1 MICFTRIPL
10 KDFIKKHNPQEPK
23 KETIENFEKEINNL
37 LENAPKQDDEEFQ
50 KNEINKF
57 LKNTYGYDCNTYKKV
72 DSAIYVDGEVRV
84 LIEVKALNNRNEFPK
99 NRENPISKAF
109 CQMVLY
115 FLEEIEKEKNNSLKH
130 TIICNAH
137 EFFLFDC
144 KDLLFLKEDK
154 RIKDFYKKCAK
165 KEGTDSSKPKFYK
178 DLEQYL
184 QEDFQ
189 GELRYTHFN
198 LSNYDPKELP
208 LIYQVLSQEVLLKQ
222 RKTLD
227 ANTLNKDFYEEL
239 LYILGLEEQNDK
251 GKILIKPSRTQNS
264 LSAALKK
271 KYENL
276 DDEEVMALLIAW
288 NNRILFLRLLE
299 SLLISFKHFEKPF
312 LTTENFKDFNA
323 LNTLFFE
330 VLAKKNSE
338 RSLNKEDKILEKIPY
353 LNSSL
358 FDQTPLELKGHEIRL
373 LENKKLE
380 LYQNSVLKKHENY
393 QEKKELPL
401 LKYLFEFLR
410 LYKFTTTPKDIK
422 DNTDT
427 SESRLINP
435 SVLGLVFEKLNG
447 YKEGSFYT
455 PSFITSY
462 MCKESI
468 TPIVLDKFNAIYQW
482 DCENL
487 KALREKID
495 RNFSNEKAKEYLNT
509 LLTLRICDPAVGSGH
524 FLVSALNEMVLI
536 AYELGL
542 IASLYRHE
550 LRLENDEIIIHH
562 AQTGEIFN
570 YKKPHSENDPHHQIQ
585 KELFELKKDI
595 IENCLFGVDINPNSC
610 EITKLRLWIELLKYS
625 YYIFEKGKNT
635 NNLETLPNID
645 INIKCANSLVSRFA
659 LKDKALLKTEKNK
672 NLEYY
677 IAEYKELVKIYKDPK
692 ILESLTRPI
701 KDSNAVRKY
710 AKERLYQELA
720 QNPNKDFKKA
730 LNDRIEKIKEAFK
743 LTLEPPQKELKF
755 KKFLKEHLELYGK
768 SILEEANDNG
778 LELEAL
784 ALEKK
789 MAHEGLFHDYT
800 PYPKL
805 DKTDKVVGLEHF
817 NRYVLTSYKD
827 LQDENERYANAL
839 EWRFEFPEV
848 LNDEGDFLGFDC
860 IIGNP
865 PYIRQ
870 EHIKDLKPLLQKQY
884 QDFYNSTAD
893 IYTYFFAL
901 AYHLLKEKGFNAFIT
916 SNKYARAKYGAKLRE
931 LLLKKTT
938 LVSYMELNALK
949 VFESAAVD
957 TSIMSFIKQTP
968 PKESDFEYYEP
979 TPNDKDDLKSTPHLP
994 MKQNAL
1000 STESFIFAN
1009 ATLLDL
1015 RDKIESVGTPL
1026 KDWDIQ
1032 INYGIK
1038 TGANEAFIIPTEKRE
1053 EILKNCDDA
1062 QKDERGM
1069 SERERTKELIK
1080 PILRGKDIK
1089 RYSYEWADLWVI
1101 IAKFG
1106 SHEFLEVE
1114 YPTIYN
1120 HLLQYKDQLEQRG
1133 QCRYSRG
1140 PQNSNKPYPGQ
1151 HHWLELDNNPKDSY
1165 LQDFEKEKIV
1175 YGEIVQEPRFYLD
1188 NGECELGVFYAEAT
1202 SFILTGEH
1210 LRYLLGMLHSK
1221 LITFAFKTFYAGG
1234 GLGESGYRYKKA
1246 FIERLPI
1253 PQITEKNQELADKI
1267 TDGAKQ
1273 ILALK
1278 AKDPKA
1284 NTQGL
1289 EKEIDALVY
1298 QLYHLTDEE
1307 IKTIENGQ

>member
-1 MICFTRIPL
+1 MIRFAHISL
-10 KDFIKKHNPQEPK
+10 KDFIKKHNPQTPT
-23 KETIENFEKEINNL
+23 KETIENFEKEINSL
-37 LENAPKQDDEEFQ
+37 LENAPRQDDEEFQ

-57 LKNTYGYDCNTYKKV
+57 LKNTYGYDCNTRKKV
-72 DSAIYVDGEVRV
+72 DSAIRVDGEVQV
-84 LIEVKALNNRNEFPK
+84 LIEVKALNKKTEFPK
-99 NRENPISKAF
+99 NRENPLSKAF

-154 RIKDFYKKCAK
+154 RIKKFYKNYAQ

-198 LSNYDPKELP
+198 LSSYDLKELP

-222 RKTLD
+222 GKTLD

-264 LSAALKK
+264 LSDALKGSYK
-271 KYENL
+271 NL

-299 SLLISFKHFEKPF
+299 SLLISFKHFENPF
-312 LTTENFKDFNA
+312 LTIENFKDFNA

-358 FDQTPLELKGHEIRL
+358 FDKTPLELKGHEIRL

-393 QEKKELPL
+393 QEEKDWTL
-401 LKYLFEFLR
+401 LEYLFEFLR
-410 LYKFTTTPKDIK
+410 LYKFTTTPEDIK
-422 DNTDT
+422 DGADT
-427 SESRLINP
+427 SESVLINP

-468 TPIVLDKFNAIYQW
+468 TPIVLDKFNQTYKIE
-482 DCENL
+482 CENL
-487 KALREKID
+487 TELKNYLKNSYKEDKR
-495 RNFSNEKAKEYLNT
+495 KEYLNT
-509 LLTLRICDPAVGSGH
+509 LLTLRVCDPAVGSGH

-550 LRLENDEIIIHH
+550 LRLENDEIIIH
-562 AQTGEIFN
+562 TPEDKVFKYTI
-570 YKKPHSENDPHHQIQ
+570 PHSENDPHHHIQ
-585 KELFELKKDI
+585 KELFELKKSI

-625 YYIFEKGKNT
+625 YYIFEEGKNT
-635 NNLETLPNID
+635 NALETLPNID
-645 INIKCANSLVSRFA
+645 INIKCANSLISRFNLNDD
-659 LKDKALLKTEKNK
+659 LKKIPNIKKK
-672 NLEYY
+672 
-677 IAEYKELVKIYKDPK
+677 IQEYKDLVAQYKDPNPLYPLNKADLINK
-692 ILESLTRPI
+692 IQDLKNTFSLTL
-701 KDSNAVRKY
+701 KDPKTKA
-710 AKERLYQELA
+710 ELE
-720 QNPNKDFKKA
+720 KA
-730 LNDRIEKIKEAFK
+730 IEKHIKKYNFFALDDKSLLDGLNYFIPSLFGTLKLSPKEEEEAFAS
-743 LTLEPPQKELKF
+743 
-755 KKFLKEHLELYGK
+755 YGR
-768 SILEEANDNG
+768 IR
-778 LELEAL
+778 AL
-784 ALEKK
+784 RK
-789 MAHEGLFHDYT
+789 
-800 PYPKL
+800 KL
-805 DKTDKVVGLEHF
+805 DDALSGGEYH
-817 NRYVLTSYKD
+817 
-827 LQDENERYANAL
+827 NAF

-848 LNDEGDFLGFDC
+848 LDDEGNFLGFDC

-870 EHIKDLKPLLQKQY
+870 EHIKDLKPLLAKQY
-884 QDFYNSTAD
+884 QDFYNSSSD

-901 AYHLLKEKGFNAFIT
+901 AFNLLKEKGFNAFIT

-949 VFESAAVD
+949 VFESATVD
-957 TSIMSFIKQTP
+957 TSIIHFIKQP
-968 PKESDFEYYEP
+968 PLKESVFNYYEP
-979 TPNDKDDLKSTPHLP
+979 TPNDKDDLKNTPSLL
-994 MKQNAL
+994 MRQNAL

-1009 ATLLDL
+1009 TTLLDL
-1015 RDKIESVGTPL
+1015 RDKMEKSGTPL
-1026 KDWDIQ
+1026 KDWGIQ

-1038 TGANEAFIIPTEKRE
+1038 TGCNEAFIIPTEKRD

-1062 QKDERGM
+1062 QKDEKGM
-1069 SERERTKELIK
+1069 SERERTIELIK

-1101 IAKFG
+1101 ATFPSLKLDIDDYPSLKTYLSQFRPRIDQSGEKGCRKKTSNQWFETQDNIAYHG
-1106 SHEFLEVE
+1106 
-1114 YPTIYN
+1114 
-1120 HLLQYKDQLEQRG
+1120 
-1133 QCRYSRG
+1133 
-1140 PQNSNKPYPGQ
+1140 
-1151 HHWLELDNNPKDSY
+1151 
-1165 LQDFEKEKIV
+1165 DFEKEKIV
-1175 YGEIVQEPRFYLD
+1175 WASVGFVEYCMIPGLLILD
-1188 NGECELGVFYAEAT
+1188 TNYFFEVSKFGNT
-1202 SFILTGEH
+1202 KN
-1210 LRYLLGMLHSK
+1210 YLLGLLNSK
-1221 LITFAFKTFYAGG
+1221 LLTFWLKLKNTPLGDIGAYRNYKYNIMELPMVKITAKN
-1234 GLGESGYRYKKA
+1234 KK
-1246 FIERLPI
+1246 I
-1253 PQITEKNQELADKI
+1253 ADKI
-1267 TDGAKQ
+1267 TDCAER
-1273 ILALK
+1273 ILQSK

-1307 IKTIENGQ
+1307 IKIIEERQ

>member
-1 MICFTRIPL
+1 MIRFARIPL

-23 KETIENFEKEINNL
+23 KETIENFKKEINSL
-37 LENAPKQDDEEFQ
+37 LENAPRQDDEEFQ

-57 LKNTYGYDCNTYKKV
+57 LKNAYGYDCNTNKKV

-84 LIEVKALNNRNEFPK
+84 LIEVKALNNKTEFPK
-99 NRENPISKAF
+99 NRENPLSKAF

-115 FLEEIEKEKNNSLKH
+115 FLEEIEKNNSLKH

-144 KDLLFLKEDK
+144 KDLLFLNEDK
-154 RIKDFYKKCAK
+154 CIKKLYKNYAQ
-165 KEGTDSSKPKFYK
+165 KEGTDSSKPKFYQ
-178 DLEQYL
+178 DLEQFL

-189 GELRYTHFN
+189 GELRYTYFN
-198 LSNYDPKELP
+198 LSDDFKELP

-251 GKILIKPSRTQNS
+251 GKILIKLSRTKNS
-264 LSAALKK
+264 LSDALK
-271 KYENL
+271 YSYTNL

-299 SLLISFKHFEKPF
+299 SLLISFEHFEKPF

-323 LNTLFFE
+323 LNTLFFG

-338 RSLNKEDKILEKIPY
+338 RLKEIKEDKILEKIPY

-358 FDQTPLELKGHEIRL
+358 FDKTPLESKGYEIKL
-373 LENKKLE
+373 LDNKKLE
-380 LYQNSVLKKHENY
+380 IYKNSVLKKHEEY
-393 QEKKELPL
+393 KKEKDLPL
-401 LKYLFEFLR
+401 LKYLFAFLR
-410 LYKFTTTPKDIK
+410 LYDFTTTPKDIK
-422 DNTDT
+422 DNTNT
-427 SESRLINP
+427 SESCLINP

-462 MCKESI
+462 MCKGIMSI
-468 TPIVLDKFNAIYQW
+468 VRDKFNQKYKIE
-482 DCENL
+482 CENL
-487 KALREKID
+487 KELKNYLKNSYKEDKR
-495 RNFSNEKAKEYLNT
+495 KEYLQ
-509 LLTLRICDPAVGSGH
+509 LFLTLRICDPAVGSGH

-542 IASLYRHE
+542 IASLPLDATLE
-550 LRLENDEIIIHH
+550 LENDEILIKISNK
-562 AQTGEIFN
+562 AFI
-570 YKKPHSENDPHHQIQ
+570 YKRPSSEQEKSHQIQ
-585 KELFELKKDI
+585 KELFNLKKDI

-635 NNLETLPNID
+635 NALETLPNID
-645 INIKCANSLVSRFA
+645 INIKCANSLISRFNLNDD
-659 LKDKALLKTEKNK
+659 LKKIPNIKQK
-672 NLEYY
+672 
-677 IAEYKELVKIYKDPK
+677 IQEYKDLVAQYKDPNPLYPLNKADLINK
-692 ILESLTRPI
+692 IQDLKNTFSLTL
-701 KDSNAVRKY
+701 KDPKTKA
-710 AKERLYQELA
+710 ELE
-720 QNPNKDFKKA
+720 KA
-730 LNDRIEKIKEAFK
+730 IEKHIKKYNFFALDDKSLLDGLDYFIPSLFGTPKLSPKEEEEAFAS
-743 LTLEPPQKELKF
+743 
-755 KKFLKEHLELYGK
+755 YGR
-768 SILEEANDNG
+768 IR
-778 LELEAL
+778 AL
-784 ALEKK
+784 RK
-789 MAHEGLFHDYT
+789 
-800 PYPKL
+800 KL
-805 DKTDKVVGLEHF
+805 DDALSGGE
-817 NRYVLTSYKD
+817 Y
-827 LQDENERYANAL
+827 QNAF

-848 LNDEGDFLGFDC
+848 LDDEGDFSGFDC

-870 EHIKDLKPLLQKQY
+870 EHIKDLKPLLEKQY
-884 QDFYNSTAD
+884 HDFYNSTAD

-901 AYHLLKEKGFNAFIT
+901 AFHLLKEKGFNAFIT

-931 LLLKKTT
+931 WLLKKTT
-938 LVSYMELNALK
+938 IVSYMELNALK

-968 PKESDFEYYEP
+968 PKESEFNYYEP
-979 TPNDKDDLKSTPHLP
+979 TPNDKNDLKSTPHLS

-1015 RDKIESVGTPL
+1015 RDKIERIGTPL
-1026 KDWDIQ
+1026 KDWGIQ

-1038 TGANEAFIIPTEKRE
+1038 TGANEAFIIPTEKRDAILNACKTQE
-1053 EILKNCDDA
+1053 EK
-1062 QKDERGM
+1062 K
-1069 SERERTKELIK
+1069 RTEALIK

-1089 RYSYEWADLWVI
+1089 RYSYEWAGEWLINTHNGYTSALKSKIPPIDIEKYPATKAHLDAHYDT
-1101 IAKFG
+1101 IATRCDQG
-1106 SHEFLEVE
+1106 DTPYHLRNCTYLE
-1114 YPTIYN
+1114 
-1120 HLLQYKDQLEQRG
+1120 
-1133 QCRYSRG
+1133 
-1140 PQNSNKPYPGQ
+1140 
-1151 HHWLELDNNPKDSY
+1151 
-1165 LQDFEKEKIV
+1165 DFEKEKIV

-1188 NGECELGVFYAEAT
+1188 NGECELGYFYAEAT

-1253 PQITEKNQELADKI
+1253 PQITKSNKPTADKI
-1267 TDGAKQ
+1267 IVLVDK
-1273 ILALK
+1273 ILK
-1278 AKDPKA
+1278 SKEKDPKA
-1284 NTQGL
+1284 NTQQL

-1298 QLYHLTDEE
+1298 QLYNLTDEE
-1307 IKTIENGQ
+1307 IKIIEDGQ

>member
-1 MICFTRIPL
+1 MIFTRIPL

-23 KETIENFEKEINNL
+23 KETIENFKKEINSL
-37 LENAPKQDDEEFQ
+37 LENAPRQDDEEFQ

-57 LKNTYGYDCNTYKKV
+57 FLKTYGYECNTKKKV
-72 DSAIYVDGEVRV
+72 DSAIYVDEEVQV
-84 LIEVKALNNRNEFPK
+84 LIEVKALNKKTEFPK
-99 NRENPISKAF
+99 NRENPLSKAF

-115 FLEEIEKEKNNSLKH
+115 FLEEREKEKNNSLKH
-130 TIICNAH
+130 AIICNAH

-144 KDLLFLKEDK
+144 KDLLFLEKHE
-154 RIKDFYKKCAK
+154 RIKKFYDKYAK
-165 KEGTDSSKPKFYK
+165 KEGTDSSKPRFYK

-189 GELRYTHFN
+189 GKLPYTYFN
-198 LSNYDPKELP
+198 LSDDFKELP

-222 RKTLD
+222 KKTLD

-239 LYILGLEEQNDK
+239 LYILGLEEQNEK
-251 GKILIKPSRTQNS
+251 GKTLIKPSHTKNS
-264 LSAALKK
+264 LSYALKERYK
-271 KYENL
+271 NL

-299 SLLISFKHFEKPF
+299 SLLISFKHFENPF
-312 LTTENFKDFNA
+312 LTTENFENFND

-338 RSLNKEDKILEKIPY
+338 RFPEIKEDKILGKIPY

-358 FDQTPLELKGHEIRL
+358 FDQTPLELKGHEIKL

-380 LYQNSVLKKHENY
+380 IYKNSVLKKHEEY
-393 QEKKELPL
+393 QKQKPLPL

-410 LYKFTTTPKDIK
+410 VYDFTTTPKDIK
-422 DNTDT
+422 DNQNK

-482 DCENL
+482 DCKDLEAL
-487 KALREKID
+487 KGKID
-495 RNFSNEKAKEYLNT
+495 RNFSNEKAKEYLQL
-509 LLTLRICDPAVGSGH
+509 LLTLRVCDPAVGSGH

-536 AYELGL
+536 AYKLGL
-542 IASLYRHE
+542 IASLYRCD
-550 LRLENDEIIIHH
+550 LKLENDEIIIHTPKTPH
-562 AQTGEIFN
+562 TPEDKVFKYTI
-570 YKKPHSENDPHHQIQ
+570 PHSENDPHHQIQ
-585 KELFELKKDI
+585 KELFNLKKDI

-625 YYIFEKGKNT
+625 YYIFEEGKNT

-645 INIKCANSLVSRFA
+645 INIKCANSLISRFNLNDD
-659 LKDKALLKTEKNK
+659 LKKIPNIKKK
-672 NLEYY
+672 
-677 IAEYKELVKIYKDPK
+677 IQEYKDLVAQYKDPNPLYPLNKADLTNK
-692 ILESLTRPI
+692 IQDLKNTFSLTL
-701 KDSNAVRKY
+701 KDPKTKA
-710 AKERLYQELA
+710 ELE
-720 QNPNKDFKKA
+720 KA
-730 LNDRIEKIKEAFK
+730 IEKHIKNYNFFALDDKSLLDGLNYFTPSLFGTLKLSPKEEEEAFAS
-743 LTLEPPQKELKF
+743 
-755 KKFLKEHLELYGK
+755 YGR
-768 SILEEANDNG
+768 IR
-778 LELEAL
+778 AL
-784 ALEKK
+784 RK
-789 MAHEGLFHDYT
+789 
-800 PYPKL
+800 KL
-805 DKTDKVVGLEHF
+805 DDALSGGEYH
-817 NRYVLTSYKD
+817 
-827 LQDENERYANAL
+827 NAF

-848 LNDEGDFLGFDC
+848 LDDEGDFLGFDC

-870 EHIKDLKPLLQKQY
+870 EQIKDLKPLLEKQY

-901 AYHLLKEKGFNAFIT
+901 AFHLLKEKGFSAFIT

-931 LLLKKTT
+931 WLLKKTT

-957 TSIMSFIKQTP
+957 TSIMNFIKQTP
-968 PKESDFEYYEP
+968 PKESDFKYYEP
-979 TPNDKDDLKSTPHLP
+979 TPNDKDDLKSTSFLS

-1038 TGANEAFIIPTEKRE
+1038 TGANEAFIIPTEKRDA
-1053 EILKNCDDA
+1053 ILNACKT
-1062 QKDERGM
+1062 QE
-1069 SERERTKELIK
+1069 ERERTERLIK

-1101 IAKFG
+1101 NTHNGYTSAFKSKIPPIDIEKYPATKAHLDSHYDTIATRCDQG
-1106 SHEFLEVE
+1106 DTPYHLRNCAYLE
-1114 YPTIYN
+1114 
-1120 HLLQYKDQLEQRG
+1120 
-1133 QCRYSRG
+1133 
-1140 PQNSNKPYPGQ
+1140 
-1151 HHWLELDNNPKDSY
+1151 
-1165 LQDFEKEKIV
+1165 DFEKEKIV
-1175 YGEIVQEPRFYLD
+1175 YPCIMAKEPCFVYEEK
-1188 NGECELGVFYAEAT
+1188 GFYAPAPANIITGDKIE
-1202 SFILTGEH
+1202 IKYLTA
-1210 LRYLLGMLHSK
+1210 LLNSK
-1221 LITFAFKTFYAGG
+1221 CIYFAMRKFYMGG
-1234 GLGESGYRYKKA
+1234 GIEGELKTNNLEK
-1246 FIERLPI
+1246 IPI

-1267 TDGAKQ
+1267 TDCAEQ

-1278 AKDPKA
+1278 EKDPKA

-1307 IKTIENGQ
+1307 IKIIENGQ

>member
-1 MICFTRIPL
+1 MDYKKLDLPNTNYPSKEQLEAFKTAFDAFLETNPQENENHQNDAFNDLLKGVFKYKVKPTKRIDSAILNDNDKVEVIIEFKAL
-10 KDFIKKHNPQEPK
+10 KNPNEFIKKGDLNVKAFHESLLYYLIERKEGNNNLKHLILATIKELYIIDADEFEVFNKDKEIKKAFENCHDKKGNDPRTKAFYDTCQKCLNELDRSLKYHHISLK
-23 KETIENFEKEINNL
+23 KENL
-37 LENAPKQDDEEFQ
+37 A
-50 KNEINKF
+50 
-57 LKNTYGYDCNTYKKV
+57 
-72 DSAIYVDGEVRV
+72 
-84 LIEVKALNNRNEFPK
+84 
-99 NRENPISKAF
+99 
-109 CQMVLY
+109 
-115 FLEEIEKEKNNSLKH
+115 
-130 TIICNAH
+130 
-137 EFFLFDC
+137 
-144 KDLLFLKEDK
+144 
-154 RIKDFYKKCAK
+154 
-165 KEGTDSSKPKFYK
+165 
-178 DLEQYL
+178 
-184 QEDFQ
+184 
-189 GELRYTHFN
+189 
-198 LSNYDPKELP
+198 
-208 LIYQVLSQEVLLKQ
+208 LIYQALSPNFLLKIP
-222 RKTLD
+222 KYSD

-264 LSAALKK
+264 LSDALKK

-299 SLLISFKHFEKPF
+299 SLLISFKHFENPF

-338 RSLNKEDKILEKIPY
+338 RLQTIKEDKILEKIPY

-358 FDQTPLELKGHEIRL
+358 FDKTPLELKGYEIKL
-373 LENKKLE
+373 LDNKKLE
-380 LYQNSVLKKHENY
+380 IYKNSVLKKHEDY
-393 QEKKELPL
+393 QKDKPLPL
-401 LKYLFEFLR
+401 LKYLFKFLR
-410 LYKFTTTPKDIK
+410 VYKFTTTPKDIK

-427 SESRLINP
+427 SGSRLINP

-468 TPIVLDKFNAIYQW
+468 TTIVRDKFNQTYKIE
-482 DCENL
+482 CEKLTEL
-487 KALREKID
+487 KNYLKNSYKEDKR
-495 RNFSNEKAKEYLNT
+495 KEYLQL

-536 AYELGL
+536 AYELGF
-542 IASLYRHE
+542 IESLYRHS
-550 LRLENDEIIIHH
+550 LRLENDEIIIHTP
-562 AQTGEIFN
+562 TGGIFN
-570 YKKPHSENDPHHQIQ
+570 YTKPHSEKDPYHQIQ
-585 KELFELKKDI
+585 KELFELKKSI

-625 YYIFEKGKNT
+625 FYIFEKGQNT
-635 NNLETLPNID
+635 DALETLPNID
-645 INIKCANSLVSRFA
+645 INIKCGNSLISRFA
-659 LKDKALLKTEKNK
+659 LKDKALLKTKENK
-672 NLEYY
+672 NLEYF

-692 ILESLTRPI
+692 ILETLTHPI
-701 KDSNAVRKY
+701 KDSDTVEKY
-710 AKERLYQELA
+710 AKERLYQELE

-730 LNDRIEKIKEAFK
+730 LNDRIEKIKKAFK
-743 LTLEPPQKELKF
+743 LTLDPPPKELKF

-768 SILEEANDNG
+768 SILEEANYNG

-784 ALEKK
+784 ALEKQ
-789 MAHEGLFHDYT
+789 MASEKLFHDYR

-805 DKTDKVVGLEHF
+805 DKSDKVVGLEHF

-848 LNDEGDFLGFDC
+848 LDDEGDFLGFDC

-901 AYHLLKEKGFNAFIT
+901 AFHLLKEKGFNAFIT

-931 LLLKKTT
+931 WLLKKTT
-938 LVSYMELNALK
+938 IVSYMELNALK

-957 TSIMSFIKQTP
+957 TSIMNFIKQTP
-968 PKESDFEYYEP
+968 PKESDFKYYEP
-979 TPNDKDDLKSTPHLP
+979 TPNDKDDLKSTPFLP
-994 MKQNAL
+994 MRQNAL

-1038 TGANEAFIIPTEKRE
+1038 TGANEAFIITTEKRD
-1053 EILKNCDDA
+1053 EILNACKT
-1062 QKDERGM
+1062 QE
-1069 SERERTKELIK
+1069 ERERTDALIK

-1089 RYSYEWADLWVI
+1089 RYSYEWAHLWI
-1101 IAKFG
+1101 INTHNGYTSNLKSKIPPIDIEKYPATKAHLDAHYDTIATRCDQG
-1106 SHEFLEVE
+1106 DTPYHLRNCAYLE
-1114 YPTIYN
+1114 
-1120 HLLQYKDQLEQRG
+1120 
-1133 QCRYSRG
+1133 
-1140 PQNSNKPYPGQ
+1140 
-1151 HHWLELDNNPKDSY
+1151 
-1165 LQDFEKEKIV
+1165 DFEKEKIV
-1175 YGEIVQEPRFYLD
+1175 YPCIMAKEPCFVYEEK
-1188 NGECELGVFYAEAT
+1188 GFYAPAPAN
-1202 SFILTGEH
+1202 IITGDKIEIK
-1210 LRYLLGMLHSK
+1210 YITALLNSK
-1221 LITFAFKTFYAGG
+1221 CIYFAMRKFYMGG
-1234 GLGESGYRYKKA
+1234 GIEGELKTNNLEK
-1246 FIERLPI
+1246 IPI

-1267 TDGAKQ
+1267 TDCAKE
-1273 ILALK
+1273 ILQTK
-1278 AKDPKA
+1278 EKDPNA
-1284 NTQGL
+1284 NTQEL

-1298 QLYHLTDEE
+1298 QLYNLTDAE
-1307 IKTIENGQ
+1307 IKIIENDR

>member
-1 MICFTRIPL
+1 MIRFTRILL
-10 KDFIKKHNPQEPK
+10 KDFIKKYNPPTPT
-23 KETIENFEKEINNL
+23 KETIENFEKEINSL
-37 LENAPKQDDEEFQ
+37 LENAPRQDDEEFQ
-50 KNEINKF
+50 KNEINEF
-57 LKNTYGYDCNTYKKV
+57 LKNIYAYRCNTNKKV
-72 DSAIYVDGEVRV
+72 DSAIYVDEEVQV
-84 LIEVKALNNRNEFPK
+84 LIEVKALNKKTEFPK
-99 NRENPISKAF
+99 NKENPISKAF

-115 FLEEIEKEKNNSLKH
+115 FLEEREKEKNNSLKH

-144 KDLLFLKEDK
+144 KDLLFLNEDK
-154 RIKDFYKKCAK
+154 RIKKFYKNYAQ
-165 KEGTDSSKPKFYK
+165 KEGTDSSKPRFYE

-184 QEDFQ
+184 KEGFQ
-189 GELRYTHFN
+189 GELRYTYFN
-198 LSNYDPKELP
+198 LNDDLKELP

-222 RKTLD
+222 KKTLD

-239 LYILGLEEQNDK
+239 LYILGLEEQNEK
-251 GKILIKPSRTQNS
+251 GKTLIKPSHTKNS
-264 LSAALKK
+264 LSYALKEQYK
-271 KYENL
+271 NL

-299 SLLISFKHFEKPF
+299 SLLISFNHFEKPF

-338 RSLNKEDKILEKIPY
+338 RSQDIKENKILEKIPY

-358 FDQTPLELKGHEIRL
+358 FDQTLLELRGYKIRSLDNEPLEIYPK
-373 LENKKLE
+373 
-380 LYQNSVLKKHENY
+380 SVLKKHEEY
-393 QEKKELPL
+393 QEKKDWTL
-401 LKYLFEFLR
+401 LEYLFTFLR
-410 LYKFTTTPKDIK
+410 VYDFTTTPKDIK
-422 DNTDT
+422 DNQNK

-468 TPIVLDKFNAIYQW
+468 TLIVRDKFNQTYNIK
-482 DCENL
+482 CEKLTEL
-487 KALREKID
+487 KNYFKDSYKENKR
-495 RNFSNEKAKEYLNT
+495 KEYLNT
-509 LLTLRICDPAVGSGH
+509 LLTLRVCDPAVGSGH
-524 FLVSALNEMVLI
+524 FLVSVLNEMVLI

-542 IASLYRHE
+542 IASLYRYD
-550 LRLENDEIIIHH
+550 LKLENDEIIIHH
-562 AQTGEIFN
+562 APTGEIFN
-570 YKKPHSENDPHHQIQ
+570 YKKPDSENDPHHHIQ
-585 KELFELKKDI
+585 KELFELKKSI

-645 INIKCANSLVSRFA
+645 INIKCGNSLISRFA

-692 ILESLTRPI
+692 ILETLTHPI

-848 LNDEGDFLGFDC
+848 LDDEGNFLGFDC

-870 EHIKDLKPLLQKQY
+870 EHIKDLKPLLEKQY
-884 QDFYNSTAD
+884 HDFYNSSSD

-901 AYHLLKEKGFNAFIT
+901 AFHLLKEKGFSAFIT
-916 SNKYARAKYGAKLRE
+916 SNKYARAKYGVKLRE

-949 VFESAAVD
+949 VFESATVD
-957 TSIMSFIKQTP
+957 TSIMNFIKQP
-968 PKESDFEYYEP
+968 PLKESVFEYYEP
-979 TPNDKDDLKSTPHLP
+979 TPNDKDDLKSTPSLL

-1032 INYGIK
+1032 IYRGIL
-1038 TGANEAFIIPTEKRE
+1038 TGANEAFIIPTEKRD
-1053 EILKNCDDA
+1053 EILNACKT
-1062 QKDERGM
+1062 QE
-1069 SERERTKELIK
+1069 ERERTERLIK

-1101 IAKFG
+1101 ATFPSLKLDIDDYPSLKTYLSQFRPRIDQSGEKGCRKKTSNQWFETQDTIAYHG
-1106 SHEFLEVE
+1106 
-1114 YPTIYN
+1114 
-1120 HLLQYKDQLEQRG
+1120 
-1133 QCRYSRG
+1133 
-1140 PQNSNKPYPGQ
+1140 
-1151 HHWLELDNNPKDSY
+1151 
-1165 LQDFEKEKIV
+1165 DFEKEKIV
-1175 YGEIVQEPRFYLD
+1175 WASVGFIEYCMIPGLLILD
-1188 NGECELGVFYAEAT
+1188 TNYFFEVSKFGNT
-1202 SFILTGEH
+1202 KN
-1210 LRYLLGMLHSK
+1210 YLLGLLNSK
-1221 LITFAFKTFYAGG
+1221 LLTFWLKLKNTPLGDIGAYRNYKYNIMELPMVKITAKN
-1234 GLGESGYRYKKA
+1234 KK
-1246 FIERLPI
+1246 I
-1253 PQITEKNQELADKI
+1253 ADKI
-1267 TDGAKQ
+1267 IALVDK
-1273 ILALK
+1273 ILQAK

-1284 NTQGL
+1284 NTQEL

-1298 QLYHLTDEE
+1298 QLYNLTDEE

>member
-1 MICFTRIPL
+1 MIRFAHISL

-23 KETIENFEKEINNL
+23 KETIENFEKEINSL
-37 LENAPKQDDEEFQ
+37 LENAPRQDDEEFQ
-50 KNEINKF
+50 KNEINSF
-57 LKNTYGYDCNTYKKV
+57 LKNTYGYRCNTNKKV
-72 DSAIYVDGEVRV
+72 DSAIYVDEEVQV
-84 LIEVKALNNRNEFPK
+84 LIEVKALNKKIEFPK
-99 NRENPISKAF
+99 NRENPLSKAF
-109 CQMVLY
+109 CQMVFY
-115 FLEEIEKEKNNSLKH
+115 FLEEREKEKNNSLKH
-130 TIICNAH
+130 TIICNVH

-144 KDLLFLKEDK
+144 KDLLFLEKDE
-154 RIKDFYKKCAK
+154 RIKKFYDNYAK
-165 KEGTDSSKPKFYK
+165 KEGTDSSKPRFYE

-184 QEDFQ
+184 KEDFQ

-198 LSNYDPKELP
+198 LSSYDPKELP
-208 LIYQVLSQEVLLKQ
+208 LIYQVLSHEVLLKQ

-264 LSAALKK
+264 LSAALKEQ
-271 KYENL
+271 YTDL

-299 SLLISFKHFEKPF
+299 SLLISFKHFENPF
-312 LTTENFKDFNA
+312 LTTENFNDFNA

-330 VLAKKNSE
+330 VLAKKNNE
-338 RSLNKEDKILEKIPY
+338 RLKEIKEDKILEKIPY

-358 FDQTPLELKGHEIRL
+358 FDKTPLELKGHEIKL
-373 LENKKLE
+373 LDNKKLE
-380 LYQNSVLKKHENY
+380 IYKNSVLKKHEDY
-393 QEKKELPL
+393 QKDKPLPL

-410 LYKFTTTPKDIK
+410 VYDFTTTPKDIK
-422 DNTDT
+422 DNTNT

-468 TPIVLDKFNAIYQW
+468 TPIVRDKFNAIYQW
-482 DCENL
+482 DCKDLEAL
-487 KALREKID
+487 KGKID

-509 LLTLRICDPAVGSGH
+509 LLTLRVCDPAVGSGH

-542 IASLYRHE
+542 ITSLYRYK
-550 LRLENDEIIIHH
+550 LRLENDEIIIHY
-562 AQTGEIFN
+562 TPMGEIFN

-585 KELFELKKDI
+585 KELFNLKKDI

-625 YYIFEKGKNT
+625 YYIFEEGKNT

-645 INIKCANSLVSRFA
+645 INIKCANSLIFNFPLNSKLTIGQTLEFS
-659 LKDKALLKTEKNK
+659 K
-672 NLEYY
+672 NLKAE
-677 IAEYKELVKIYKDPK
+677 IKEYKNSVMLYKEGLGEKTK
-692 ILESLTRPI
+692 ILQNIAKLKSLIINYFIEQHQAKKHLKESLKAFISEYGDGIFDIGTAFGMEMLKIARHKENNYRFNPTLTKKQPSPI
-701 KDSNAVRKY
+701 GVEAN
-710 AKERLYQELA
+710 RLL
-720 QNPNKDFKKA
+720 
-730 LNDRIEKIKEAFK
+730 IKIKECYE
-743 LTLEPPQKELKF
+743 TLENLKNS
-755 KKFLKEHLELYGK
+755 K
-768 SILEEANDNG
+768 
-778 LELEAL
+778 
-784 ALEKK
+784 
-789 MAHEGLFHDYT
+789 
-800 PYPKL
+800 
-805 DKTDKVVGLEHF
+805 
-817 NRYVLTSYKD
+817 
-827 LQDENERYANAL
+827 AL

-848 LNDEGDFLGFDC
+848 LDDEGNFLGFDC

-865 PYIRQ
+865 LYIRQ

-884 QDFYNSTAD
+884 QDFYNSSSD

-901 AYHLLKEKGFNAFIT
+901 AFHLLKEKGFSAFIT

-931 LLLKKTT
+931 WLLKKTT
-938 LVSYMELNALK
+938 IVSYMELNALK

-957 TSIMSFIKQTP
+957 TSIMNFIKQTP
-968 PKESDFEYYEP
+968 PKESDFKYYEP
-979 TPNDKDDLKSTPHLP
+979 TPNDKDDLESTPSLL

-1038 TGANEAFIIPTEKRE
+1038 TGANEAFIIPTEKRD
-1053 EILKNCDDA
+1053 EILNACKT
-1062 QKDERGM
+1062 QE
-1069 SERERTKELIK
+1069 ERERTERLIK

-1089 RYSYEWADLWVI
+1089 RYSYEWAHLWVI
-1101 IAKFG
+1101 FIPWHFPNTDSQKSMEENEQDF
-1106 SHEFLEVE
+1106 SIH
-1114 YPTIYN
+1114 YPIIYA
-1120 HLLQYKDQLEQRG
+1120 HLLSHKDELLKRNKDETGKRYEWYCLQR
-1133 QCRYSRG
+1133 
-1140 PQNSNKPYPGQ
+1140 
-1151 HHWLELDNNPKDSY
+1151 WAASY
-1165 LQDFEKEKIV
+1165 YQDFEKEKIV
-1175 YGEIVQEPRFYLD
+1175 YPCIMAKEPCFVYEEK
-1188 NGECELGVFYAEAT
+1188 GFYAPAPANIITGDKTE
-1202 SFILTGEH
+1202 IKYLTA
-1210 LRYLLGMLHSK
+1210 LLNSK
-1221 LITFAFKTFYAGG
+1221 CIYFAMRKFYMGG
-1234 GLGESGYRYKKA
+1234 GIEGELKTNNLEK
-1246 FIERLPI
+1246 IPI
-1253 PQITEKNQELADKI
+1253 PQITPQNQELADKI

-1278 AKDPKA
+1278 EKDPKA
-1284 NTQGL
+1284 NTQKL

-1298 QLYHLTDEE
+1298 QLYNLTDEE
-1307 IKTIENGQ
+1307 IKIIEDGQ

>member
-1 MICFTRIPL
+1 MMSFTRILL
-10 KDFIKKHNPQEPK
+10 KDFIKKYNPPTPT
-23 KETIENFEKEINNL
+23 KETIENFEKEINSL
-37 LENAPKQDDEEFQ
+37 LENAPRQDDEEFQ
-50 KNEINKF
+50 KNEINSF
-57 LKNTYGYDCNTYKKV
+57 LKNAYGYRCNTHKKV
-72 DSAIYVDGEVRV
+72 DSAIYVDEEVQV
-84 LIEVKALNNRNEFPK
+84 LIEVKALDKKTEFPK
-99 NRENPISKAF
+99 NRENPLSKAF

-115 FLEEIEKEKNNSLKH
+115 FLEEREKEKNNSLKH

-144 KDLLFLKEDK
+144 KDLLFLNEDK
-154 RIKDFYKKCAK
+154 RIKKFYKNYAQ
-165 KEGTDSSKPKFYK
+165 KEGTDSSKPRFYE

-184 QEDFQ
+184 QKDFQ
-189 GELRYTHFN
+189 GELRYTYFN
-198 LSNYDPKELP
+198 LNDDFKELP

-222 RKTLD
+222 KKTLD

-239 LYILGLEEQNDK
+239 LYILGLEEKNEK
-251 GKILIKPSRTQNS
+251 GKTLIKPSRTQNS
-264 LSAALKK
+264 LSDALKK
-271 KYENL
+271 QYKDL

-299 SLLISFKHFEKPF
+299 SLLISFNHFEKPF
-312 LTTENFKDFNA
+312 LTTENFEDFND

-358 FDQTPLELKGHEIRL
+358 FDQTLLESEGHEIKL

-380 LYQNSVLKKHENY
+380 LYQNSVIKKHEEY
-393 QEKKELPL
+393 QEQKDLPL
-401 LKYLFEFLR
+401 LKYLFEFLCV
-410 LYKFTTTPKDIK
+410 YDFTTTPKDIK
-422 DNTDT
+422 DNQNN

-468 TPIVLDKFNAIYQW
+468 TPIVLDKFNQTYNIK
-482 DCENL
+482 CEKLTEL
-487 KALREKID
+487 KNYFKDNYSYKEDKR
-495 RNFSNEKAKEYLNT
+495 KEYLNT

-550 LRLENDEIIIHH
+550 LRLENDEIIIH
-562 AQTGEIFN
+562 TPEDKVFKYTI
-570 YKKPHSENDPHHQIQ
+570 PHSENDPHHQIQ

-625 YYIFEKGKNT
+625 YYIFEEGKNT

-645 INIKCANSLVSRFA
+645 INIKCANSLISRFA

-848 LNDEGDFLGFDC
+848 LDDEGNFLGFDC

-870 EHIKDLKPLLQKQY
+870 EHIKDLKPLLEKQY
-884 QDFYNSTAD
+884 QDFYNSSSD

-901 AYHLLKEKGFNAFIT
+901 AFNLLKEKGFNAFIT

-957 TSIMSFIKQTP
+957 TSIIHFIRQP
-968 PKESDFEYYEP
+968 PLKESVFKYYEP
-979 TPNDKDDLKSTPHLP
+979 TENDKENLKNTPSLL

-1000 STESFIFAN
+1000 QTESFIFAN
-1009 ATLLDL
+1009 TTLLDL
-1015 RDKIESVGTPL
+1015 RDKMENIGTPL
-1026 KDWDIQ
+1026 KDWGIQ

-1038 TGANEAFIIPTEKRE
+1038 TGCNEAFIIPTEKRD
-1053 EILKNCDDA
+1053 EILKNCDDL
-1062 QKDERGM
+1062 QKDEKGM

-1101 IAKFG
+1101 NTHNGYTSAPKSKIPPIDIEKYPATKAHLDAHYDTIATRSDQG
-1106 SHEFLEVE
+1106 DTPYHLRNCAYLE
-1114 YPTIYN
+1114 
-1120 HLLQYKDQLEQRG
+1120 
-1133 QCRYSRG
+1133 
-1140 PQNSNKPYPGQ
+1140 
-1151 HHWLELDNNPKDSY
+1151 
-1165 LQDFEKEKIV
+1165 DFEKEKIV

-1188 NGECELGVFYAEAT
+1188 NGECELGGFYAEAT

-1253 PQITEKNQELADKI
+1253 PQITPKNQELADKI
-1267 TDGAKQ
+1267 TDCAEQ
-1273 ILALK
+1273 ILQAK
-1278 AKDPKA
+1278 EKDPKA
-1284 NTQGL
+1284 NTQEL

>member
-1 MICFTRIPL
+1 MIKFAHIPL

-37 LENAPKQDDEEFQ
+37 LENAKRQDDEEFQ

-57 LKNTYGYDCNTYKKV
+57 LKNAYGYECNTNKKV

-84 LIEVKALNNRNEFPK
+84 LIEVKALDKKTEFPK
-99 NRENPISKAF
+99 DRENPLSKAF
-109 CQMVLY
+109 CQMVFY
-115 FLEEIEKEKNNSLKH
+115 FLKEIEKNNSLKH
-130 TIICNAH
+130 AIICNAH
-137 EFFLFDC
+137 QFFLFDC
-144 KDLLFLKEDK
+144 KDLLNLFQNHK
-154 RIKDFYKKCAK
+154 RITKLHEDCTK
-165 KEGTDSSKPKFYK
+165 KEGTDPSTKRFYS
-178 DLEQYL
+178 DLEQYF

-198 LSNYDPKELP
+198 LSDDFKELP
-208 LIYQVLSQEVLLKQ
+208 LIYQVLSHEVLLKQ

-239 LYILGLEEQNDK
+239 LYILGLEEKNEK
-251 GKILIKPSRTQNS
+251 GKTLIKPSRTENS
-264 LSAALKK
+264 LSDALKEQYK
-271 KYENL
+271 DL

-299 SLLISFKHFEKPF
+299 SLLFSFKHFENPF
-312 LTTENFKDFNA
+312 LTIENFKDFNA

-338 RSLNKEDKILEKIPY
+338 RLKEIKEDKILQKIPY

-358 FDQTPLELKGHEIRL
+358 FDKTPLELKGHEIKL
-373 LENKKLE
+373 LDNKKLE
-380 LYQNSVLKKHENY
+380 IYKNSVLKKDNPK
-393 QEKKELPL
+393 QEPLPL
-401 LKYLFEFLR
+401 LEYLFAFLC
-410 LYKFTTTPKDIK
+410 LYDFTTTPKDIK
-422 DNTDT
+422 DNQNT

-468 TPIVLDKFNAIYQW
+468 TPIVLDKFNQKYIK
-482 DCENL
+482 CEDL
-487 KALREKID
+487 KCEKLEELKNYLKNSHKEGK
-495 RNFSNEKAKEYLNT
+495 RKEYLQL

-550 LRLENDEIIIHH
+550 LKLENDEIIIH
-562 AQTGEIFN
+562 TPENKVFN
-570 YKKPHSENDPHHQIQ
+570 YTIPHSENDPHHHIQ
-585 KELFELKKDI
+585 KELFELKKSI

-625 YYIFEKGKNT
+625 YYIFENGKNT
-635 NNLETLPNID
+635 NALETLPNID
-645 INIKCANSLVSRFA
+645 INIKCANSLISRFNLNDD
-659 LKDKALLKTEKNK
+659 LKKIPNIKQK
-672 NLEYY
+672 
-677 IAEYKELVKIYKDPK
+677 IQEYKDLVAQYKDPNSLYPLNKQDLINK
-692 ILESLTRPI
+692 IQDLKNTFSLTL
-701 KDSNAVRKY
+701 KDPKTKA
-710 AKERLYQELA
+710 ELE
-720 QNPNKDFKKA
+720 NT
-730 LNDRIEKIKEAFK
+730 IEKHIKKYNFFALDDKSLLDGLNYFIPSLFGTLKLSPKEEEEAFAS
-743 LTLEPPQKELKF
+743 
-755 KKFLKEHLELYGK
+755 YGR
-768 SILEEANDNG
+768 IR
-778 LELEAL
+778 AL
-784 ALEKK
+784 RK
-789 MAHEGLFHDYT
+789 
-800 PYPKL
+800 KL
-805 DKTDKVVGLEHF
+805 DDALSGRE
-817 NRYVLTSYKD
+817 Y
-827 LQDENERYANAL
+827 QNAF

-848 LNDEGDFLGFDC
+848 LDDEGDFLGFDC

-870 EHIKDLKPLLQKQY
+870 EHIKDLKPLLAKQY

-901 AYHLLKEKGFNAFIT
+901 SYHLLKEKGFSAFIT

-931 LLLKKTT
+931 WLLKKTT
-938 LVSYMELNALK
+938 IVIYMELNALK
-949 VFESAAVD
+949 VFESATVD
-957 TSIMSFIKQTP
+957 TSIIHFIKQTP
-968 PKESDFEYYEP
+968 PKESDFNYYEP
-979 TPNDKDDLKSTPHLP
+979 TPNDKENLKSTPHLS

-1009 ATLLDL
+1009 TTLLDL
-1015 RDKIESVGTPL
+1015 RDKIESVGIPL

-1053 EILKNCDDA
+1053 EILNACKT
-1062 QKDERGM
+1062 QE
-1069 SERERTKELIK
+1069 ERECTERLIK

-1089 RYSYEWADLWVI
+1089 RYSYEWAHLWVI
-1101 IAKFG
+1101 FIPWHFPNTDNPKNMEENEQDF
-1106 SHEFLEVE
+1106 SIH
-1114 YPTIYN
+1114 YPIIYA
-1120 HLLQYKDQLEQRG
+1120 HLLSHKDKLLKRNKDETGKRYEWYCLQRWAA
-1133 QCRYSRG
+1133 
-1140 PQNSNKPYPGQ
+1140 N
-1151 HHWLELDNNPKDSY
+1151 Y
-1165 LQDFEKEKIV
+1165 LQEFEKEKIV

-1253 PQITEKNQELADKI
+1253 PQITKSNKPTADKI
-1267 TDGAKQ
+1267 TDCTER
-1273 ILALK
+1273 ILKSK

-1307 IKTIENGQ
+1307 IKIIENGQ

>member
-1 MICFTRIPL
+1 MIRFAHISL
-10 KDFIKKHNPQEPK
+10 KDFIKKHNPQTPT
-23 KETIENFEKEINNL
+23 KETIENFEKEINSL
-37 LENAPKQDDEEFQ
+37 LENVPRQDDEEFQ
-50 KNEINKF
+50 KNEINSF
-57 LKNTYGYDCNTYKKV
+57 LKNAYGYRCNTNKKV
-72 DSAIYVDGEVRV
+72 DSAIYVDGEVQV
-84 LIEVKALNNRNEFPK
+84 LIEVKALNKKTEFPK
-99 NRENPISKAF
+99 NRENPLSKAF

-154 RIKDFYKKCAK
+154 RIKKFYKNYDK
-165 KEGTDSSKPKFYK
+165 KEGTDSSKPKFYE

-184 QEDFQ
+184 QKDFQ
-189 GELRYTHFN
+189 GKLPYTYFN
-198 LSNYDPKELP
+198 LNDDFKELP

-222 RKTLD
+222 KRTLD

-264 LSAALKK
+264 LSDALKEQYK
-271 KYENL
+271 NL

-299 SLLISFKHFEKPF
+299 SLLISFNHFNHSKKSF
-312 LTTENFKDFNA
+312 LTTENFKDFND

-338 RSLNKEDKILEKIPY
+338 RLKEIKEDKILEKIPY

-358 FDQTPLELKGHEIRL
+358 FDKTPLELKGYEIKL
-373 LENKKLE
+373 LDNKKLE
-380 LYQNSVLKKHENY
+380 IYKNSVLKKHGNY
-393 QEKKELPL
+393 QKEKDLPL
-401 LKYLFEFLR
+401 LEYLFAFLR
-410 LYKFTTTPKDIK
+410 LYDFTTTPKDIK

-427 SESRLINP
+427 SESCLINP

-468 TPIVLDKFNAIYQW
+468 TPIVLDKFNQTYKIE
-482 DCENL
+482 CENL
-487 KALREKID
+487 KELKNYLKNSYKEDKR
-495 RNFSNEKAKEYLNT
+495 KEYLQL
-509 LLTLRICDPAVGSGH
+509 LLTLRVCDPAVGSGH

-542 IASLYRHE
+542 IASLYRYD
-550 LRLENDEIIIHH
+550 LRLENDEIIIH
-562 AQTGEIFN
+562 TPEDKVFKYTI
-570 YKKPHSENDPHHQIQ
+570 PHSENDPHHHIQ

-625 YYIFEKGKNT
+625 YYIFEEGKNT
-635 NNLETLPNID
+635 NALETLPNID
-645 INIKCANSLVSRFA
+645 INIKCANSLISRFNLNDD
-659 LKDKALLKTEKNK
+659 LKKIPNIKKK
-672 NLEYY
+672 
-677 IAEYKELVKIYKDPK
+677 IQEYKDLVAQYKDPNPLYPLNKQDLINK
-692 ILESLTRPI
+692 IQDLKNTFSLTL
-701 KDSNAVRKY
+701 KDPKTKA
-710 AKERLYQELA
+710 ELE
-720 QNPNKDFKKA
+720 KA
-730 LNDRIEKIKEAFK
+730 IEKHITKYNDFALDDKSLLTGLNYFIPSLFGTPKLSPKEEEEAFAS
-743 LTLEPPQKELKF
+743 
-755 KKFLKEHLELYGK
+755 YGR
-768 SILEEANDNG
+768 IR
-778 LELEAL
+778 AL
-784 ALEKK
+784 RK
-789 MAHEGLFHDYT
+789 
-800 PYPKL
+800 KL
-805 DKTDKVVGLEHF
+805 DDALSGGE
-817 NRYVLTSYKD
+817 YY
-827 LQDENERYANAL
+827 NAF

-848 LNDEGDFLGFDC
+848 LDDEGDFLGFDC

-870 EHIKDLKPLLQKQY
+870 EQIKDIKPLLEKQY
-884 QDFYNSTAD
+884 QNFYNSTAD

-901 AYHLLKEKGFNAFIT
+901 SYHLLKEKGFNAFIT
-916 SNKYARAKYGAKLRE
+916 SNKYARAKYGTKLRE

-938 LVSYMELNALK
+938 IVSYMELNALK
-949 VFESAAVD
+949 VFESATVD
-957 TSIMSFIKQTP
+957 TSIISFIKQTP
-968 PKESDFEYYEP
+968 PKESVFNYYEP
-979 TPNDKDDLKSTPHLP
+979 TPNDKNDLKNTPSFL
-994 MKQNAL
+994 MRQNSL

-1032 INYGIK
+1032 IYRGIL
-1038 TGANEAFIIPTEKRE
+1038 TGANEAFIIPTEKRD
-1053 EILKNCDDA
+1053 EILKNCDDT
-1062 QKDERGM
+1062 QKDEKGM

-1089 RYSYEWADLWVI
+1089 RYSYEWAGEWI
-1101 IAKFG
+1101 IFIPWHFPNTDSQKSMEENEQDF
-1106 SHEFLEVE
+1106 SIH
-1114 YPTIYN
+1114 YPIVYA
-1120 HLLQYKDQLEQRG
+1120 HLLSHKDKLLKRNKDETGKRYEWYCLQRWAAN
-1133 QCRYSRG
+1133 Y
-1140 PQNSNKPYPGQ
+1140 Y
-1151 HHWLELDNNPKDSY
+1151 
-1165 LQDFEKEKIV
+1165 QDFEKEKIV

-1188 NGECELGVFYAEAT
+1188 NGECELGFFYAEAT

-1253 PQITEKNQELADKI
+1253 PKITPKNQELADKI
-1267 TDGAKQ
+1267 IALVDK
-1273 ILALK
+1273 ILQAK

-1289 EKEIDALVY
+1289 EQEIDALVY
-1298 QLYHLTDEE
+1298 QLYNLTDEE
-1307 IKTIENGQ
+1307 IKTIEDGQ

>member
-1 MICFTRIPL
+1 MDYKKLDLPNTNYPNKEQLKAFETAFNAFLETNQQENENHHNDAFNDLLKGVFKYKVKPTKKIDSAILNENDKVEVIIEFKALKNPNEFIKKGDLNVKALHESLLYYLIERKDGNNNLKRLILGTIKELYIIDANEFEVFNKDKEIKKAFENCHDKKGNDTSTEAFYDACQKRLNELDRSLKYHYIPL
-10 KDFIKKHNPQEPK
+10 K
-23 KETIENFEKEINNL
+23 KENL
-37 LENAPKQDDEEFQ
+37 A
-50 KNEINKF
+50 
-57 LKNTYGYDCNTYKKV
+57 
-72 DSAIYVDGEVRV
+72 
-84 LIEVKALNNRNEFPK
+84 
-99 NRENPISKAF
+99 
-109 CQMVLY
+109 
-115 FLEEIEKEKNNSLKH
+115 
-130 TIICNAH
+130 
-137 EFFLFDC
+137 
-144 KDLLFLKEDK
+144 
-154 RIKDFYKKCAK
+154 
-165 KEGTDSSKPKFYK
+165 
-178 DLEQYL
+178 
-184 QEDFQ
+184 
-189 GELRYTHFN
+189 
-198 LSNYDPKELP
+198 
-208 LIYQVLSQEVLLKQ
+208 LIYQALSPNFLLKIP
-222 RKTLD
+222 KYSD

-251 GKILIKPSRTQNS
+251 GKILIKPSRTKNS
-264 LSAALKK
+264 LSYALKE
-271 KYENL
+271 KYKNL

-299 SLLISFKHFEKPF
+299 SLLISFKHFEKSF
-312 LTTENFKDFNA
+312 LTTDNFKTFNA

-338 RSLNKEDKILEKIPY
+338 RLPEIKQDKILEKIPY

-358 FDQTPLELKGHEIRL
+358 FDKTPLELKGHEIKL
-373 LENKKLE
+373 LDNKKLE
-380 LYQNSVLKKHENY
+380 IYKNSVLKKHEDY
-393 QEKKELPL
+393 QKDKPLPL
-401 LKYLFEFLR
+401 LEYLFAFLR
-410 LYKFTTTPKDIK
+410 LYKFTTTPEDIK

-427 SESRLINP
+427 SESCLINP

-468 TPIVLDKFNAIYQW
+468 KTIVPDKFNAIYQW
-482 DCENL
+482 DCKDLEAL
-487 KALREKID
+487 KGKID

-509 LLTLRICDPAVGSGH
+509 LLTLRVCDPAVGSGH
-524 FLVSALNEMVLI
+524 FLVSALNEMVWV

-542 IASLYRHE
+542 IASLYRYD
-550 LRLENDEIIIHH
+550 LKLENDEIIIH
-562 AQTGEIFN
+562 TPTDEIFN
-570 YKKPHSENDPHHQIQ
+570 YKKPHSENDPHHHIQ

-625 YYIFEKGKNT
+625 YYIFEEGKNT

-645 INIKCANSLVSRFA
+645 INIKCANSLISRFNLNDD
-659 LKDKALLKTEKNK
+659 LKKIPNIKKK
-672 NLEYY
+672 
-677 IAEYKELVKIYKDPK
+677 IQEYKDLVAQYKDPNPLFPLNKADLTNK
-692 ILESLTRPI
+692 IQDLKNTFSLTL
-701 KDSNAVRKY
+701 KDPKTKA
-710 AKERLYQELA
+710 ELE
-720 QNPNKDFKKA
+720 KA
-730 LNDRIEKIKEAFK
+730 IEKHIKKYNFFALDDKSLLDGLDYFIPNLFGTLKLSPKEEEEAFAS
-743 LTLEPPQKELKF
+743 
-755 KKFLKEHLELYGK
+755 YGR
-768 SILEEANDNG
+768 IR
-778 LELEAL
+778 AL
-784 ALEKK
+784 RK
-789 MAHEGLFHDYT
+789 
-800 PYPKL
+800 KL
-805 DKTDKVVGLEHF
+805 DDALSGGEYH
-817 NRYVLTSYKD
+817 
-827 LQDENERYANAL
+827 NAF

-848 LNDEGDFLGFDC
+848 LDDEGNFLGFDC

-870 EHIKDLKPLLQKQY
+870 EHIKDLKPLLAKQY
-884 QDFYNSTAD
+884 HDFYNSTAD

-901 AYHLLKEKGFNAFIT
+901 SYHLLKEKGFNAFIT
-916 SNKYARAKYGAKLRE
+916 SNKYARAQYGAKLRE
-931 LLLKKTT
+931 WLLKKTT

-968 PKESDFEYYEP
+968 SKENDFKYYEP
-979 TPNDKDDLKSTPHLP
+979 TPNDKDDLKSTPSFL

-1015 RDKIESVGTPL
+1015 RDKMENIGTPL

-1038 TGANEAFIIPTEKRE
+1038 TGANEAFIIPTEKRD
-1053 EILKNCDDA
+1053 EILKNCDDV

-1069 SERERTKELIK
+1069 SERERTIELIK

-1089 RYSYEWADLWVI
+1089 RYSYEWASLWVI
-1101 IAKFG
+1101 NTHNGYTSNLKSKIPPIDIEKYSAIKTHLNSHYDTIATRSDQG
-1106 SHEFLEVE
+1106 DTPYHLRNCAYLE
-1114 YPTIYN
+1114 
-1120 HLLQYKDQLEQRG
+1120 
-1133 QCRYSRG
+1133 
-1140 PQNSNKPYPGQ
+1140 
-1151 HHWLELDNNPKDSY
+1151 
-1165 LQDFEKEKIV
+1165 DFEKEKIV

-1188 NGECELGVFYAEAT
+1188 NGECELGYFYAEAT

-1253 PQITEKNQELADKI
+1253 PQITPKNQELADKI
-1267 TDGAKQ
+1267 TDCAER
-1273 ILALK
+1273 ILK
-1278 AKDPKA
+1278 AKEKDPKA
-1284 NTQGL
+1284 NTQKL

-1307 IKTIENGQ
+1307 IKIIEDGQ